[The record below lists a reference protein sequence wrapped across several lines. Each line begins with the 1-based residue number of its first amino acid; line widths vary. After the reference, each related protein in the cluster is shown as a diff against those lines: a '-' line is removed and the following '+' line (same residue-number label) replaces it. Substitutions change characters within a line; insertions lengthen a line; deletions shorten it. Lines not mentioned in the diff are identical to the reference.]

1 MRGLTSVTEIGE
13 DCLTDVCNAVLTC
26 GDNNICNAVSTG
38 GDNNTMSATLS
49 QLVEITIQQ
58 LQRCIN

>member
-26 GDNNICNAVSTG
+26 GDNVCNAVSTG
-38 GDNNTMSATLS
+38 GDNNTMSAILY
-49 QLVEITIQQ
+49 QLVVITIQH